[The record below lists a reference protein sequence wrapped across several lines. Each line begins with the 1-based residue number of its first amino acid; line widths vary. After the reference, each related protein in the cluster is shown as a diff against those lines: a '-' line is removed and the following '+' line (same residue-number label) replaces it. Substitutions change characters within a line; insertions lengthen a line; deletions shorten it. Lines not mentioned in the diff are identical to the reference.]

1 MAVEVIIPGM
11 LTTVQDLGRYGYQ
24 QSGMTGSGVMDQQ
37 AYRKANYLVGNPE
50 TAAVLELTVY
60 GGSYR
65 FTQDTTLA
73 LTGADMG
80 AEIEEQPVEMNR
92 AVAVKQGDVLNLG
105 MAVKGCRTYLAVSG
119 GFLVPLVMGSYATN
133 IRCEMGGFH
142 GRKLKRGDV
151 LKIGQ
156 SNVKFS
162 EIKNRKVSIP
172 EYSDEVEV
180 RVIPGPQEEMFTQ
193 KGLHTFY
200 SGCYQVQEDSDRMG
214 YRLDGSRIESKNGT
228 DIVSDGITFGSIQVT
243 ASGKPIILMAD
254 HQTTGGYAKIG
265 TVCRMDLSKVAQC
278 KPGDRIHFKKIDV
291 EKAQKL
297 YKEMILKE
305 CF

>member
-1 MAVEVIIPGM
+1 
-11 LTTVQDLGRYGYQ
+11 
-24 QSGMTGSGVMDQQ
+24 
-37 AYRKANYLVGNPE
+37 
-50 TAAVLELTVY
+50 
-60 GGSYR
+60 
-65 FTQDTTLA
+65 
-73 LTGADMG
+73 MG

-92 AVAVKQGDVLNLG
+92 AVTAKQGDVLNLG

-133 IRCEMGGFH
+133 IRCEIGGFH

-151 LKIGQ
+151 LEIGQ
-156 SNVKFS
+156 SNVSFS
-162 EIKNRKVSIP
+162 QIKNRKVSVP
-172 EYSDEVEV
+172 EYLDEVEV

-228 DIVSDGITFGSIQVT
+228 DIVSDGITFGSIQVP

-278 KPGDRIHFKKIDV
+278 KPGDRIHYKRIDV

-297 YKEMILKE
+297 YKEMISKE

>member
-151 LKIGQ
+151 LEIGQ
-156 SNVKFS
+156 SNVSFS

-278 KPGDRIHFKKIDV
+278 KPGNRIHFKKIDV

>member
-24 QSGMTGSGVMDQQ
+24 QSGMTCSGVMDQQ

-50 TAAVLELTVY
+50 TAAVLEFTVY

-65 FTQDTTLA
+65 FTQDTILA

-80 AEIEEQPVEMNR
+80 AVIEEQPVEMNC
-92 AVAVKQGDVLNLG
+92 AVAVKKGAVLNLG
-105 MAVKGCRTYLAVSG
+105 MASKGCRTYLAVSG
-119 GFLVPLVMGSYATN
+119 GFMVPLVMGSYATN

-151 LKIGQ
+151 LEIGQ
-156 SNVKFS
+156 SPAAFS

-200 SGCYQVQEDSDRMG
+200 SGYYQVREDSDRMG
-214 YRLDGSRIESKNGT
+214 YRLDGSMIESKNGT

-297 YKEMILKE
+297 YKDLISKE

>member
-1 MAVEVIIPGM
+1 MAVEVIIPGI

-24 QSGMTGSGVMDQQ
+24 QSGMTCSGVMDQQ
-37 AYRKANYLVGNPE
+37 AYKKANYLVGNPE

-65 FTQDTTLA
+65 FTQDAVFA

-92 AVAVKQGDVLNLG
+92 AVTAKQGDVLNLG

-119 GFLVPLVMGSYATN
+119 GFLVPRVMGSYATN

-151 LKIGQ
+151 LEIGQ
-156 SNVKFS
+156 SNVSFS
-162 EIKNRKVSIP
+162 QIKNRKVSIP

-228 DIVSDGITFGSIQVT
+228 DIVSDGITFGSIQVP

-278 KPGDRIHFKKIDV
+278 KPGDRIHFKRIDV

-297 YKEMILKE
+297 YKEMISKE

>member
-1 MAVEVIIPGM
+1 MAVEVIIPGL

-24 QSGMTGSGVMDQQ
+24 QSGMTCSGVMDQQ

-50 TAAVLELTVY
+50 TAAVLEFTVY

-65 FTQDTTLA
+65 FTEDAVFA

-80 AEIEEQPVEMNR
+80 ASIGEQTVKINR
-92 AVAVKQGDVLNLG
+92 AVAVKKGDILNLG
-105 MAVKGCRTYLAVSG
+105 VAEKGCRTYLAVSG
-119 GFLVPLVMGSYATN
+119 GFLVPMVMGSYSTN
-133 IRCEMGGFH
+133 IRCGIGGFH

-151 LKIGQ
+151 LKTGQ
-156 SNVKFS
+156 IRVSFS

-172 EYSDEVEV
+172 KYSNEVEV
-180 RVIPGPQEEMFTQ
+180 RVIPGPQEEMFTR

-200 SGCYQVQEDSDRMG
+200 SGCYRVQEDSDRMG
-214 YRLDGSRIESKNGT
+214 YRLDGTMIESKNGT

-265 TVCRMDLSKVAQC
+265 TVCRMDLSRVAQC

-297 YKEMILKE
+297 YKEMISKE

>member
-1 MAVEVIIPGM
+1 MV
-11 LTTVQDLGRYGYQ
+11 
-24 QSGMTGSGVMDQQ
+24 
-37 AYRKANYLVGNPE
+37 
-50 TAAVLELTVY
+50 
-60 GGSYR
+60 
-65 FTQDTTLA
+65 
-73 LTGADMG
+73 

-151 LKIGQ
+151 LEIGQ
-156 SNVKFS
+156 SNVSFS

>member
-24 QSGMTGSGVMDQQ
+24 QSGMTCSGVMDQQ

-50 TAAVLELTVY
+50 TAAVLEFTVY

-65 FTQDTTLA
+65 FTQDTILA

-80 AEIEEQPVEMNR
+80 AVIEEQPVEMNC
-92 AVAVKQGDVLNLG
+92 AVAVKKGAVLNLG
-105 MAVKGCRTYLAVSG
+105 MASKGCRTYLAVSG
-119 GFLVPLVMGSYATN
+119 GFMVPLVMGSYATN

-151 LKIGQ
+151 LEIGQ
-156 SNVKFS
+156 SPAAFS

-200 SGCYQVQEDSDRMG
+200 SGYYQVREDSDRMG
-214 YRLDGSRIESKNGT
+214 YRLDGSMIESKNGT

-278 KPGDRIHFKKIDV
+278 KPGNRIHFKKIDV

-297 YKEMILKE
+297 YKDLISKE

>member
-151 LKIGQ
+151 LEIGQ
-156 SNVKFS
+156 SNVSFS

>member
-24 QSGMTGSGVMDQQ
+24 QSGMTCSGVMDQQ

-50 TAAVLELTVY
+50 TAAVLEFTVY

-65 FTQDTTLA
+65 FTQDTVFA

-80 AEIEEQPVEMNR
+80 AEIGEQPVETNR
-92 AVAVKQGDVLNLG
+92 AVTAKQGDVLNLG
-105 MAVKGCRTYLAVSG
+105 MASMGCRTYLAVSG

-133 IRCEMGGFH
+133 IRCKMGGFH

-151 LKIGQ
+151 LEIGQ
-156 SNVKFS
+156 NSVSFS
-162 EIKNRKVSIP
+162 KIKNRKVSIP
-172 EYSDEVEV
+172 EYSGEVEV

-200 SGCYQVQEDSDRMG
+200 SGYYRVQEDSDRMG
-214 YRLDGSRIESKNGT
+214 YRLDGSLIESKNGT
-228 DIVSDGITFGSIQVT
+228 DIVSDGITFGSIQVP

-291 EKAQKL
+291 DKAQKL
-297 YKEMILKE
+297 YKEMISKE

>member
-151 LKIGQ
+151 LEIGQ
-156 SNVKFS
+156 SNVSFS

-278 KPGDRIHFKKIDV
+278 KPGDRIYFKKIDV

>member
-24 QSGMTGSGVMDQQ
+24 QSGMTCSGVMDQQ
-37 AYRKANYLVGNPE
+37 AYKKANYLVGNPE

-65 FTQDTTLA
+65 FTQDAVFA

-92 AVAVKQGDVLNLG
+92 AVTAKQGDVLNLG

-119 GFLVPLVMGSYATN
+119 GFLVPRVMGSYATN

-151 LKIGQ
+151 LEIGQ
-156 SNVKFS
+156 SNVSFS
-162 EIKNRKVSIP
+162 QIKNRKVSIP

-180 RVIPGPQEEMFTQ
+180 WVIPGPQEEMFTQ

-243 ASGKPIILMAD
+243 ANGKPIILMAD

-278 KPGDRIHFKKIDV
+278 KPGDRIYFKKIDV

-297 YKEMILKE
+297 YKEMISKE